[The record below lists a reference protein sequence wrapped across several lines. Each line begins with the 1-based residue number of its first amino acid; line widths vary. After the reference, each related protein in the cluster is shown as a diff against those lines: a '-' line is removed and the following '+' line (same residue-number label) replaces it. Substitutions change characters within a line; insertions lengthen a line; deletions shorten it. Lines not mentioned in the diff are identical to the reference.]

1 MQTRI
6 EKIDDNLGLILP
18 KELLDSCG
26 FREVATVTVHNN
38 TLVVSP
44 SPRRAREGWDAA
56 LKNISQAELDRDF
69 EQLQAFR
76 ETPHSW
82 DNEDWQWPEGRADEK
97 I

>member
-6 EKIDDNLGLILP
+6 ERIGDSFGLILP

-26 FREVATVTVHNN
+26 FGEQATVTVHNK

-44 SPRRAREGWDAA
+44 SPLRAREDWDEA
-56 LKNISQAELDRDF
+56 LKNISQADLVGDF

-76 ETPHSW
+76 HTPLS
-82 DNEDWQWPEGRADEK
+82 
-97 I
+97 

>member
-6 EKIDDNLGLILP
+6 EKIGDNLGLILP

-26 FREVATVTVHNN
+26 FGEQATVTVHNK

-44 SPRRAREGWDAA
+44 NPCRAREGWDEA
-56 LKNISQAELDRDF
+56 LKNISQAYLDGDF
-69 EQLQAFR
+69 EQLQGFR

-82 DNEDWQWPEGRADEK
+82 DNDDWQWPEGRADETA
-97 I
+97 

>member
-6 EKIDDNLGLILP
+6 EKIGDNLGLILP

-26 FREVATVTVHNN
+26 FGEQATVTVHNK

-44 SPRRAREGWDAA
+44 SPRRAREGWDEA
-56 LKNISQAELDRDF
+56 LKHIPQAELDRDF

>member
-6 EKIDDNLGLILP
+6 ERIGDNLGLILP

-26 FREVATVTVHNN
+26 FGEQATVTVHNK

-44 SPRRAREGWDAA
+44 SPRRAREGWDEA
-56 LKNISQAELDRDF
+56 LKNISQADLDGDF
-69 EQLQAFR
+69 EQLQTFR

-82 DNEDWQWPEGRADEK
+82 DNEDWQWPEGRADETV
-97 I
+97 

>member
-6 EKIDDNLGLILP
+6 EKIGDNLGLILP

-26 FREVATVTVHNN
+26 FREEATVTVHNN

-56 LKNISQAELDRDF
+56 LKNVSQAELDRDF
-69 EQLQAFR
+69 EQLQAFHESAR
-76 ETPHSW
+76 IARLDH
-82 DNEDWQWPEGRADEK
+82 
-97 I
+97 